1 MKLAE
6 ALILR
11 ADAKKRIEQ
20 LKVRLLRNA
29 RVQEGD
35 APTEDPSLLIAELE
49 RVTAELARLIR
60 GVNRTNISTL
70 LADGLTIADAIA
82 ERDVLALRQKVYSD
96 LTAAN
101 AARQDRY
108 TRSEVRYVS
117 AIDVVAVQAQADD
130 LARAYRDLDSR
141 IQAINWTTE
150 LIEL

>member
-35 APTEDPSLLIAELE
+35 APTEDPTLLIAELE
-49 RVTAELARLIR
+49 RVTADLARLIR
-60 GVNRTNISTL
+60 SINRTNISTL
-70 LADGLTIADAIA
+70 LVDGLTITDAIA
-82 ERDVLALRQKVYSD
+82 ERDVLSMRQKVYSE
-96 LTAAN
+96 LTAASV
-101 AARQDRY
+101 ARQDRY

-117 AIDVVAVQAQADD
+117 VIDVMAVQAQADD

-150 LIEL
+150 LIE

>member
-35 APTEDPSLLIAELE
+35 APAEEPTLLIAELE

-60 GVNRTNISTL
+60 SINRTNISTMV
-70 LADGLTIADAIA
+70 ADGLTIADAIA
-82 ERDVLALRQKVYSD
+82 ERDVLALRHKVYSD
-96 LTAAN
+96 LTSASAV
-101 AARQDRY
+101 RQDRY
-108 TRSEVRYVS
+108 TRGEVRYISV
-117 AIDVVAVQAQADD
+117 IDVVAVQAQADD
-130 LARAYRDLDSR
+130 LPVRTAISIRASR
-141 IQAINWTTE
+141 PSTG
-150 LIEL
+150 